1 MSKRKE
7 HFSYAYVSA
16 VCASAGFDCVR
27 TGSDDDSIDLLILAR
42 RLHVRRAPRVDIQVK
57 CRTGIELRETDF
69 SIQIP
74 RKNFDDLSDPHVSTP
89 RILVVVRVPS
99 ECEEWMVQNNEE
111 RAIMKHC
118 GYWRALY
125 DAPLPIEDQATVTV
139 RLPRDKVFSVA
150 GLTQIMRTIAAG
162 GAL

>member
-1 MSKRKE
+1 VQL
-7 HFSYAYVSA
+7 AAVS
-16 VCASAGFDCVR
+16 G
-27 TGSDDDSIDLLILAR
+27 LILAR
-42 RLHVRRAPRVDIQVK
+42 RLHVRRAPRLDIQVK
-57 CRTGIELRETDF
+57 CRTGIELREADF
-69 SIQIP
+69 SIQLP

-99 ECEEWMVQNNEE
+99 ECEEWMVQNAEE

-125 DAPLPIEDQATVTV
+125 DAPLPTEDQATVTV
-139 RLPRDKVFSVA
+139 RLQRDKVFSVA

-162 GAL
+162 SAL